1 VHDPEAAG
9 GSLGEVT
16 ARFPPLRPK
25 NAVRALRPT
34 PATGLDA
41 VRRHAQRTL
50 DPGEI
55 MALVPLLTDNQ
66 ADVKARA
73 VFNDIRAT
81 RGTDYI
87 NNIWRAL
94 ANDPAQLQATWS
106 EVKRVMAPGALDAL
120 TKELVYVAVSAA
132 NNCSYCLHTHTAS
145 ARAKGMSEAMFSEL
159 MQVVYLASLTNRIAI
174 GLQVETDARYTQPPA
189 PPAP

>member
-1 VHDPEAAG
+1 
-9 GSLGEVT
+9 
-16 ARFPPLRPK
+16 
-25 NAVRALRPT
+25 
-34 PATGLDA
+34 
-41 VRRHAQRTL
+41 
-50 DPGEI
+50 
-55 MALVPLLTDNQ
+55 MALVPLLKDSEASEQ
-66 ADVKARA
+66 ARA
-73 VFNDIRAT
+73 VFDDIRAT
-81 RGTDYI
+81 RATDYI

-120 TKELVYVAVSAA
+120 TKELVYVAVSAV

-174 GLQVETDARYTQPPA
+174 GLQVDVDPRYAQPPA
-189 PPAP
+189 SPAR